1 MDGLALAAVVDI
13 TIATNGSIR
22 RPLVAGNANEPARL
36 IEFRSE
42 LVELAPEP
50 LRDLEVV
57 PLVAHHVEEG
67 LVAPEDKVLAG
78 RVCTE
83 RLVGLAVCV
92 APEMNP
98 SGLAVDDTQRVGS
111 AQLAACLVPHRDDQI
126 AWLFDA
132 KLLNDSSEG
141 TWVAS
146 YRLRQ
151 THDRAARNKRQP
163 PAELVRGVAPGIVG
177 LHREAEALPSANHG
191 RQQRVPGDR
200 RPGNNGDLRA
210 LGQRHIVVGRDGIGE
225 NPKLELAFAIGLQ
238 PDTRRAEPPVPKAH
252 CDGVARPQE
261 IFDHA
266 DVERAAPGAD
276 IALELPFRLERGTVR
291 GFDCGVTR
299 ALGIIE
305 LHGTEIGGESETDL
319 D

>member
-42 LVELAPEP
+42 LVELAPDP
-50 LRDLEVV
+50 LRNLEVV
-57 PLVAHHVEEG
+57 PLVAHHVKEG

-111 AQLAACLVPHRDDQI
+111 AQLAPCLVPHRDDQI

-132 KLLNDSSEG
+132 KLLNDSCEG

-163 PAELVRGVAPGIVG
+163 PAELV
-177 LHREAEALPSANHG
+177 
-191 RQQRVPGDR
+191 
-200 RPGNNGDLRA
+200 
-210 LGQRHIVVGRDGIGE
+210 
-225 NPKLELAFAIGLQ
+225 
-238 PDTRRAEPPVPKAH
+238 
-252 CDGVARPQE
+252 
-261 IFDHA
+261 
-266 DVERAAPGAD
+266 
-276 IALELPFRLERGTVR
+276 
-291 GFDCGVTR
+291 
-299 ALGIIE
+299 
-305 LHGTEIGGESETDL
+305 
-319 D
+319 